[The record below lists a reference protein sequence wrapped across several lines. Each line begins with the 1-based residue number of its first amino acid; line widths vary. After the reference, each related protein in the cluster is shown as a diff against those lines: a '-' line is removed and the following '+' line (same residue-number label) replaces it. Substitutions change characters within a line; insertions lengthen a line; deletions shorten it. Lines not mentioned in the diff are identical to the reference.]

1 MNKRFDAYIFD
12 MDGTLWDAVD
22 SYAAIW
28 NTTIVQLGVQVPP
41 VTRQKLVELMGM
53 PLDAIYDSLVG
64 DCADRRKFEELL
76 LANDSDMMPELG
88 GRLYPGVRETL
99 DELRD
104 SGALLMMV
112 SNCTATG
119 LPNFVAYNRLEGYF
133 SELLSMG
140 ATGKDKTA
148 NIKALIS
155 RYNLSNP
162 VYVGDTAG
170 DCTATHAAGIPLCG
184 QHMVSAKTSRRRL
197 HNLFNK
203 RTSEHMKEPY
213 DFHNPNLLGVAEQ
226 IKRLRPLRQAME
238 QADLRAALV
247 SSPVSIYYLTGRI
260 YRGYLYITVDND
272 APLYLVR
279 RPTIL
284 HGPGVHLIAKPSQIN
299 ETLAKAGMA
308 VGEPVAL
315 ELDTMPYHDAMRL
328 AQALGMEAPEGN
340 ISPLL
345 RACRAV
351 KTEREKDM
359 LRRSG
364 VKHAEVY
371 SRIPG
376 LYKTGMTDIELQ
388 IEIERASRLEGCL
401 GIFRCAGPEM
411 EIFMGNVLT
420 GDNADAPS
428 PYDFAMGGAGLD
440 PSLPVGAD
448 GTVIRPGLPVM
459 VDVNGNYTGYMTDM
473 TRCFAAGTVSPE
485 VEKANRLSADICA
498 GLAA

>member
-1 MNKRFDAYIFD
+1 
-12 MDGTLWDAVD
+12 
-22 SYAAIW
+22 
-28 NTTIVQLGVQVPP
+28 
-41 VTRQKLVELMGM
+41 
-53 PLDAIYDSLVG
+53 
-64 DCADRRKFEELL
+64 
-76 LANDSDMMPELG
+76 
-88 GRLYPGVRETL
+88 
-99 DELRD
+99 
-104 SGALLMMV
+104 
-112 SNCTATG
+112 
-119 LPNFVAYNRLEGYF
+119 
-133 SELLSMG
+133 
-140 ATGKDKTA
+140 
-148 NIKALIS
+148 
-155 RYNLSNP
+155 
-162 VYVGDTAG
+162 
-170 DCTATHAAGIPLCG
+170 
-184 QHMVSAKTSRRRL
+184 
-197 HNLFNK
+197 
-203 RTSEHMKEPY
+203 MKEPY

-299 ETLAKAGMA
+299 EALAKAGMA

-428 PYDFAMGGAGLD
+428 PYDFAMGGAGLG
-440 PSLPVGAD
+440 PSLPVGAN
-448 GTVIRPGLPVM
+448 GTVIRPGKPVM
-459 VDVNGNYTGYMTDM
+459 VDMNANFDGYLADSTRCYITGDCPEEARRANELSRRICEAIADAARPGMEARKMYELALSMVVEAGMTDFFM
-473 TRCFAAGTVSPE
+473 GHRSHAGFVGHGIGITVNELPVLAPRSRDVFAAGNVIAVEPKFVLPGIGAVGIENSYEIMAEGPARRLTDAPE
-485 VEKANRLSADICA
+485 DISS
-498 GLAA
+498 LD

>member
-1 MNKRFDAYIFD
+1 
-12 MDGTLWDAVD
+12 
-22 SYAAIW
+22 
-28 NTTIVQLGVQVPP
+28 
-41 VTRQKLVELMGM
+41 
-53 PLDAIYDSLVG
+53 
-64 DCADRRKFEELL
+64 
-76 LANDSDMMPELG
+76 
-88 GRLYPGVRETL
+88 
-99 DELRD
+99 
-104 SGALLMMV
+104 
-112 SNCTATG
+112 
-119 LPNFVAYNRLEGYF
+119 
-133 SELLSMG
+133 
-140 ATGKDKTA
+140 
-148 NIKALIS
+148 
-155 RYNLSNP
+155 
-162 VYVGDTAG
+162 
-170 DCTATHAAGIPLCG
+170 
-184 QHMVSAKTSRRRL
+184 
-197 HNLFNK
+197 
-203 RTSEHMKEPY
+203 MKEPY

-440 PSLPVGAD
+440 SSLPVGAD

-498 GLAA
+498 GLAGMMAPGTAAADLYNRALEMAREAGMEEYFMGHRSHAGFVGHGVGIEINELPVIAPRSRDILAAGNAIALEPKFVLPGIGAVGVENTYLVGSSAPGELITKAPQNIVALD